1 MSADPFEFLGLD
13 GDATEADVQRA
24 RRRLAKEHHP
34 DVGGDEAE
42 MRRLNAAVTA
52 AMVEIGRRADRRGDV
67 PRGDVR
73 PAAPEWGR
81 PGPTTGSTTARQP
94 VSGERDGRRV
104 VYDTASFTI
113 EALPAE
119 AFEALL
125 VVTTWIGET
134 LVDDP
139 PYLLE
144 VHLREPVECWC
155 RLDLVPDAGACTVSL
170 AVAAVEVGPM
180 PDVDAVRDV
189 WVAELNRLD
198 WEGLRESDPRD
209 RPPPS

>member
-1 MSADPFEFLGLD
+1 MSADPFELLGLD

-42 MRRLNAAVTA
+42 MRRLNAAVHA
-52 AMVEIGRRADRRGDV
+52 AMVEIERRAGGRR
-67 PRGDVR
+67 DVR
-73 PAAPEWGR
+73 RAAPEWG
-81 PGPTTGSTTARQP
+81 PTGSTTGSTTARQS

-198 WEGLRESDPRD
+198 WEGLRESDPGD

>member
-1 MSADPFEFLGLD
+1 MSPDPFGLLGLPVD
-13 GDATEADVQRA
+13 STVADVQRA

-34 DVGGDEAE
+34 DVGGDEE
-42 MRRLNAAVTA
+42 HMRRLNAAVA
-52 AMVEIGRRADRRGDV
+52 AALADIARRTGIRAPHSPTSPGERDRGPGSSR
-67 PRGDVR
+67 
-73 PAAPEWGR
+73 R
-81 PGPTTGSTTARQP
+81 PGAGPVAGS
-94 VSGERDGRRV
+94 RDGRRV
-104 VYDTASFTI
+104 VHDAASFTI

-144 VHLREPVECWC
+144 AHLYEPVECWC
-155 RLDLVPDAGACTVSL
+155 RLDLVPDAGSSTVGL
-170 AVAAVEVGPM
+170 TVAPVEVGPA
-180 PDVDAVRDV
+180 PDLDLVRDR

-198 WEGLRESDPRD
+198 WNRLDEPLGHRDPGGT
-209 RPPPS
+209 PPS

>member
-1 MSADPFEFLGLD
+1 MSVDPFELLGLD

-52 AMVEIGRRADRRGDV
+52 AMVEIGRRADRRRVV
-67 PRGDVR
+67 P

-81 PGPTTGSTTARQP
+81 NDSTTGSTTMSTPGRQP

-104 VYDTASFTI
+104 VHDNASFTI

-125 VVTTWIGET
+125 VVATWIGET

-144 VHLREPVECWC
+144 VHLRDPVECWC

-170 AVAAVEVGPM
+170 TVATVEVGPM

-198 WEGLRESDPRD
+198 WDGLREPDPRD
-209 RPPPS
+209 RRPPS